1 MDYSINF
8 IIDEEVV
15 MREVIKVESAPFF
28 GLVDNAESQLYSYLD
43 KGIVPFF
50 SIRKLRVIYNELNMT
65 SDFEYSSFD
74 SFKHQVMSSVSP
86 QLELN
91 KWQAIASRR

>member
-1 MDYSINF
+1 
-8 IIDEEVV
+8 
-15 MREVIKVESAPFF
+15 MREVITVEPAPFVS
-28 GLVDNAESQLYSYLD
+28 LLDSAESQLDSYLNTS
-43 KGIVPFF
+43 IVPFF
-50 SIRKLRVIYNELNMT
+50 SIRKLRVIYNELNLT
-65 SDFEYSSFD
+65 SDFEYPSFD

>member
-1 MDYSINF
+1 
-8 IIDEEVV
+8 
-15 MREVIKVESAPFF
+15 MREVMKVESDPFF
-28 GLVDNAESQLYSYLD
+28 GLVDNAESQFDAYLNT
-43 KGIVPFF
+43 GIVPFF

-74 SFKHQVMSSVSP
+74 SFKYKVMSSVSP

>member
-1 MDYSINF
+1 
-8 IIDEEVV
+8 
-15 MREVIKVESAPFF
+15 MREVIKVESAPFY
-28 GLVDNAESQLYSYLD
+28 GLVDNVESQFDTCLNT
-43 KGIVPFF
+43 GIVPFF

-65 SDFEYSSFD
+65 TDFEYSSFD